1 MNKRTCLQELLER
14 RENQMSE
21 FRDWYAR
28 LRHELNRP
36 REKQQRLQL
45 RGLFVLWF
53 ALWIIGTATMNQI
66 NPKYIMYIEKDTD
79 DRERAATREMVEEQF
94 EFLVSVNRE
103 N

>member
-1 MNKRTCLQELLER
+1 
-14 RENQMSE
+14 
-21 FRDWYAR
+21 
-28 LRHELNRP
+28 
-36 REKQQRLQL
+36 
-45 RGLFVLWF
+45 
-53 ALWIIGTATMNQI
+53 MNQI